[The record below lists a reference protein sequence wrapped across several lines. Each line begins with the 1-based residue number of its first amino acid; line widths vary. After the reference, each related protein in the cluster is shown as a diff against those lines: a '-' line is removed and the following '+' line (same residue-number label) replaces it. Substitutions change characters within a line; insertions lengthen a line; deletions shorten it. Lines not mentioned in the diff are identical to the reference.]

1 MNSKTFLAFSAATLA
16 LTGTAA
22 IAQQQDRG
30 GDLTLADMKARGD
43 KMFARMDANSDGVIN
58 AEDREV
64 RRQQMFAKMDT
75 NGDGEIS
82 QAEMQAAQEAR
93 QQRRERDVKP
103 AANAA
108 ATAWRNALPSSIP
121 MVRAASPPRKWPQ
134 SAKRAANVQVRANAE
149 CAVATAC
156 AAAA

>member
-93 QQRRERDVKP
+93 QQRRARPVDLHTPPPKTRAS
-103 AANAA
+103 AA
-108 ATAWRNALPSSIP
+108 
-121 MVRAASPPRKWPQ
+121 
-134 SAKRAANVQVRANAE
+134 
-149 CAVATAC
+149 
-156 AAAA
+156 

>member
-93 QQRRERDVKP
+93 QQRREQRREAP
-103 AANAA
+103 WEQRHAGRRAL
-108 ATAWRNALPSSIP
+108 ALPP
-121 MVRAASPPRKWPQ
+121 AGRRVDQLRPGEHARAPP
-134 SAKRAANVQVRANAE
+134 
-149 CAVATAC
+149 AC
-156 AAAA
+156 AMPTAPSATRTRPSVD